1 MSMTMIMR
9 AKSKARAA
17 ATDVSI
23 QDYMV
28 GVMVRYEGGL
38 HDGWFPQWRNY
49 EGNGGNGAGAPCA
62 AGEGFSTAKITK
74 HT

>member
-1 MSMTMIMR
+1 MSMKMIMR

-38 HDGWFPQWRNY
+38 HDGWFPSGVSSTR
-49 EGNGGNGAGAPCA
+49 EM
-62 AGEGFSTAKITK
+62 GEMEQVPHAQRARGSARQK
-74 HT
+74 

>member
-38 HDGWFPQWRNY
+38 HDGWFPSGVTTR
-49 EGNGGNGAGAPCA
+49 EM
-62 AGEGFSTAKITK
+62 GEMEQVPHAQRARGSARQK
-74 HT
+74 

>member
-9 AKSKARAA
+9 AKSRARAA

-28 GVMVRYEGGL
+28 GVMVRYEGDYTMG
-38 HDGWFPQWRNY
+38 GFPV
-49 EGNGGNGAGAPCA
+49 A
-62 AGEGFSTAKITK
+62 
-74 HT
+74 